1 MKKNNFKKSISKFID
16 ILKLTP
22 IREKYMFTDNR
33 HPEKGIMST
42 ILGLLSD
49 VSLATA
55 VILSYKNG
63 GQALMQ
69 YAAAAF
75 VAAIFSCLG
84 LALGIMSRM
93 EKDIFKLFPNLGIIL
108 NLIAVLFI
116 IFILVLGFM

>member
-1 MKKNNFKKSISKFID
+1 MKKLNLKKIK
-16 ILKLTP
+16 ILNKLSHF
-22 IREKYMFTDNR
+22 REKYVFTDN
-33 HPEKGIMST
+33 

-49 VSLATA
+49 VSLVA
-55 VILSYKNG
+55 VVLFSYRNG
-63 GQALMQ
+63 GQAFMR